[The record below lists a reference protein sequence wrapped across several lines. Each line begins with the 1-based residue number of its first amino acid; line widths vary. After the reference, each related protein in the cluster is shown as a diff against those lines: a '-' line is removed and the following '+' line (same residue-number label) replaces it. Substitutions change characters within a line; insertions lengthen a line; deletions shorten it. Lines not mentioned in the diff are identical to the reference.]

1 MEPVPT
7 GGKLGF
13 IEATSP
19 GQCVGTL
26 RWDESSRF
34 PRLPAWPASLV
45 GDEAPLP
52 EGWRGYLEMRLLPD
66 AGGVIRVEPPMLDGL
81 SYPLSL
87 LHAMRLL
94 RLRPPSH
101 ETLTVLIIGSSSKAE
116 ARLLRDSNYWDELV
130 HFLPS
135 AVLHLVFVGPE
146 IAEIDDGVE
155 VAPPSP
161 RLSAECVRGTLG
173 ALLAQRPQLTAA
185 NTVCVGFN
193 TGMGSGL
200 YPLMQSWLPDLTE
213 MLRREMVCIFT
224 CANDYSDLKGELLVF
239 QLLGA
244 QLVLKPQRSPFKA
257 ATIVR
262 APSSEK
268 SANGGVEWSC
278 SSCFLYAVRGRT
290 EGAPPLVEGP
300 TLLSALKKLAKH
312 HKKTQMPSEVP

>member
-1 MEPVPT
+1 MPAKKDSAKYRPQPGPTDVASLKLLRSDAHGTQWVFTEQAESSQVHSTMWRRSMLAQRAEHAGSTSTSTSMEPVPT

-52 EGWRGYLEMRLLPD
+52 EGWRSYLEMRLLPD

-116 ARLLRDSNYWDELV
+116 ARLLRDSN
-130 HFLPS
+130 
-135 AVLHLVFVGPE
+135 
-146 IAEIDDGVE
+146 
-155 VAPPSP
+155 
-161 RLSAECVRGTLG
+161 C
-173 ALLAQRPQLTAA
+173 AQ
-185 NTVCVGFN
+185 
-193 TGMGSGL
+193 
-200 YPLMQSWLPDLTE
+200 
-213 MLRREMVCIFT
+213 
-224 CANDYSDLKGELLVF
+224 
-239 QLLGA
+239 
-244 QLVLKPQRSPFKA
+244 
-257 ATIVR
+257 
-262 APSSEK
+262 
-268 SANGGVEWSC
+268 
-278 SSCFLYAVRGRT
+278 
-290 EGAPPLVEGP
+290 
-300 TLLSALKKLAKH
+300 
-312 HKKTQMPSEVP
+312 